1 MLFKL
6 SLKNIKKS
14 FKDYAIYFFTLT
26 LGIAIFYIFN
36 AIETQTVM
44 LNLTKSSSNSVSM
57 ISTALSAISVLVSF
71 ILGFLIIYAN
81 RFLMKRRNK
90 EFGIYMTL
98 GMGKGSISRIILFET
113 VLIGIISLVAGLGI
127 GLALS
132 QVMSIVVAN
141 MFEVDMSKFKFVI
154 SYSAI
159 LKTTIYFCIIYVL
172 VMLFNVFQ
180 VSRCKLIDLIQS
192 GKKSEEVKMK
202 NPYLCILVFIISV
215 GMLSLAYYNVTAG
228 ATKLVE
234 STDVLMQII
243 YGCVGTILFFWS
255 VSGLILKVVISMK
268 NTYYKNLNSFTL
280 RQISSKI
287 NTTVFSMS
295 IISLM
300 LFVTICVFSSSISM
314 NTSLKNN
321 IKDLAKADISI
332 EKFVN
337 LSNENS
343 KVTIEEALYEENF
356 DTDKNFKEKVEITTY
371 EPEDIILN
379 DVLGRPVDSSHEYY
393 DFYSSP
399 QTFVKISDYNKVA
412 KLYDNQ
418 TYSLEDNEYMVI
430 CNYKGMVETYNKN
443 LKNNPSFK
451 FNGKT
456 YKSKYKESKDGYI
469 NMAQSN
475 QNFGIVLVPDN
486 AVNDSMIKS
495 KIMVA
500 NYVGENKDSKE
511 NIEEKII
518 NISNKFYKENLNI
531 YINTKLDIYN
541 SNVGTAS
548 MAVFI
553 GLYVGIVFLISCA
566 AILALKELSES
577 TDSKEKYATL
587 RKIGIDENMLNRSL
601 FIQIGVFFAFPLIL
615 AIIHSIFGIQVANMM
630 LETFGRGNLLK
641 PIITTAVFLVVIYG
655 GYFVVTYLSS
665 KNIIKED

>member
-26 LGIAIFYIFN
+26 LGVAIFYIFN

-141 MFEVDMSKFKFVI
+141 LFEVDMSKFKFVI

-192 GKKSEEVKMK
+192 GKKSEEIKMK
-202 NPYLCILVFIISV
+202 NSYLCILVFIISV
-215 GMLSLAYYNVTAG
+215 GMLSFAYYNVTVG
-228 ATKLVE
+228 ADQLVE
-234 STDVLMQII
+234 STDVLIQII
-243 YGCVGTILFFWS
+243 YGCVGTVLFFWS
-255 VSGLILKVVISMK
+255 VSGLVLKVVMSMK

-314 NTSLKNN
+314 NASLKNN

-332 EKFVN
+332 EKLVN
-337 LSNENS
+337 LPNENS
-343 KVTIEEALYEENF
+343 KITIEEDLSKENF
-356 DTDKNFKEKVEITTY
+356 DINKNFKEKVEITTY
-371 EPEDIILN
+371 EPKDITLN
-379 DVLGRPVDSSHEYY
+379 DVLGRPVDSSNEYY

-412 KLYDNQ
+412 KLYDKE
-418 TYSLEDNEYMVI
+418 TYSLKDNEYIVI
-430 CNYKGMVETYNKN
+430 CDYKSMVETYNNN

-451 FNGKT
+451 LNGKT

-469 NMAQSN
+469 TMAQSHN
-475 QNFGIVLVPDN
+475 NFGVILVPDD

-500 NYVGENKDSKE
+500 NYAGNSKDSKE
-511 NIEEKII
+511 DIEEKII

-531 YINTKLDIYN
+531 YINTKIDIYN
-541 SNVGTAS
+541 SNIGTAA